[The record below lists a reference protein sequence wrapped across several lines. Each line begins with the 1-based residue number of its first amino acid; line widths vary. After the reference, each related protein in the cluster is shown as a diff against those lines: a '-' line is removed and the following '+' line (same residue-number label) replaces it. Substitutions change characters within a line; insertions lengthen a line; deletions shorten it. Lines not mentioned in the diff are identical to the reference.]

1 MAHSVLGPHSISS
14 LHGDHHKRIK
24 RFISN
29 ALNSPESVRRIVL
42 LVQPHIA
49 TAVQSWA
56 QKGKVKTFYEMKKLG
71 KYIASFEAGPELD
84 TLEQLIIGL
93 SKGPRTHPRKVPGTT
108 YYHALQD
115 ENVKMSME
123 NRGEYITREDISKL
137 KYTNKVVGETLRM
150 SGISGFCFRTATDDI
165 NLDGAFMA

>member
-29 ALNSPESVRRIVL
+29 ALNSPESIRRIVL
-42 LVQPHIA
+42 L
-49 TAVQSWA
+49 
-56 QKGKVKTFYEMKKLG
+56 LG

-93 SKGPRTHPRKVPGTT
+93 SKGHRAHPRKVPGTT
-108 YYHALQD
+108 YYHALQ
-115 ENVKMSME
+115 
-123 NRGEYITREDISKL
+123 
-137 KYTNKVVGETLRM
+137 
-150 SGISGFCFRTATDDI
+150 
-165 NLDGAFMA
+165 